1 MNQALN
7 VAVTYTGKDDPFK
20 DRIYRSGLTFTPGQT
35 REVPVTLAERFLRHK
50 DVFQRADVAKVAPAK
65 AAKVAPAKAAKAA
78 PDVVQK
84 PVDDTTELLDQAQ
97 KEQDQQR
104 DLDAGRFALIDQIE
118 AMDRKAVIEWAQD
131 HYKQKIPGNVSVVAA
146 RDMAKGFIDQYGMP

>member
-65 AAKVAPAKAAKAA
+65 AAKAA
-78 PDVVQK
+78 PDVVHK

-131 HYKQKIPGNVSVVAA
+131 HYKQKIPGNVSVAAA

>member
-1 MNQALN
+1 MNQASN

-50 DVFQRADVAKVAPAK
+50 DVFQRADTAKAAPAK
-65 AAKVAPAKAAKAA
+65 AVKATPAVA
-78 PDVVQK
+78 QK
-84 PVDDTTELLDQAQ
+84 PVDDTTELLDQA
-97 KEQDQQR
+97 KKDQDQQR
-104 DLDAGRFALIDQIE
+104 ELDEGRFALIGQIE

-131 HYKQKIPGNVSVVAA
+131 HYKQKIPGNVSVAAA
-146 RDMAKGFIDQYGMP
+146 RDMAKAFIDQYGMP